1 MPIGDGQL
9 AGAVRGAQPGVTMAR
24 LLYLVHRIPFPPDK
38 GDKVRSYHVLKHL
51 LERHQVHLGTFIDD
65 PADEAHVPT
74 LRAMCADLHVARLQ
88 PRRARLAS
96 LAGLASGQALTL
108 RYYRDAGLARWV
120 AHTLATQPID
130 AAIVFSS
137 SMAQYAVGHAG
148 LAALVDFVDVDS
160 AKWTEYAERH
170 PWPLSWLYR
179 REGRLLLAYERKVAA
194 ASARSFF
201 VTANETELFRR
212 LAPECGPRLEPMCN
226 GVDAGFFAPDPQRVS
241 PFEPGELPLVF
252 TGAMDYWPNVDA
264 VSWFVADML
273 PELRRRHP
281 RVRFHIVGRN
291 PTPAVRA
298 LAGPAVNVTG
308 TVADVRPYL
317 QHAAV
322 RRCTA
327 ARWRAASR
335 TRCSKPWRW
344 PVRSSPRAS
353 CAAGHRRASVG
364 PELRAAP
371 RPCDALHPPRST
383 ELLRRPATTAATR
396 RVPARQ
402 QRAAAPTAG
411 QAHLSAFDR
420 HLAAAPSS
428 PAATGHG
435 QVVSKLPRHECH
447 SPADLKPN
455 LGRAECAHAA
465 LLSLGQPRA
474 GARDP
479 AAGLPRH
486 RHRDGP
492 GKSGGAP
499 RPSRMRLLV
508 VPISLWLIWRRREL
522 PGRRSQPATGSHC
535 GCCR

>member
-1 MPIGDGQL
+1 
-9 AGAVRGAQPGVTMAR
+9 MAR

-88 PRRARLAS
+88 PLRARLAS

-108 RYYRDAGLARWV
+108 RYSRDAGLARWV

-322 RRCTA
+322 VVAPLRLARGIQNKVLEAMAMGRAVVTTPSCAQAIA
-327 ARWRAASR
+327 ARDGVELVCADGAAQWVAEVDRCLGDAQACGALGRAAR
-335 TRCSKPWRW
+335 EQ
-344 PVRSSPRAS
+344 V
-353 CAAGHRRASVG
+353 
-364 PELRAAP
+364 LRAY
-371 RPCDALHPPRST
+371 SW
-383 ELLRRPATTAATR
+383 
-396 RVPARQ
+396 
-402 QRAAAPTAG
+402 

-420 HLAAAPSS
+420 HLAAAPST
-428 PAATGHG
+428 PAATATG
-435 QVVSKLPRHECH
+435 QVV
-447 SPADLKPN
+447 
-455 LGRAECAHAA
+455 
-465 LLSLGQPRA
+465 
-474 GARDP
+474 
-479 AAGLPRH
+479 
-486 RHRDGP
+486 
-492 GKSGGAP
+492 
-499 RPSRMRLLV
+499 
-508 VPISLWLIWRRREL
+508 EL
-522 PGRRSQPATGSHC
+522 PA
-535 GCCR
+535 